1 MAEVINLWGRGRH
14 NTKPK
19 TAAEIIEQEQ
29 QGYMRVKNKQQT
41 EGRDFQ
47 IMPGLPTL
55 TVQHGLTKLL
65 ENMPPDLLNDP
76 EIYEGLRLY
85 ARLGAQFEYALKG

>member
-14 NTKPK
+14 NTKPT

-47 IMPGLPTL
+47 NET
-55 TVQHGLTKLL
+55 
-65 ENMPPDLLNDP
+65 
-76 EIYEGLRLY
+76 
-85 ARLGAQFEYALKG
+85 ALSQSSP